1 MKFLKSTVAVL
12 ISASMLLASCGTTKL
27 NNTAKGGMI
36 GGGGGAGLGA
46 LIGGLIGHGK
56 GAAIGAGVGAV
67 VGTGAGILIGR
78 KMDKAAEQAKQIEG
92 AKVEQ
97 GEQNG
102 VQYVKVTL
110 DSGITFPTNGTTL
123 SKSAESSLSKF
134 IGQLD
139 PQFDLAICG
148 HTDNTGSLAVNQRVS
163 LQRAQSVANYLTSCG
178 VAYSRLKSVKGY
190 DYQYPVA
197 SNDNEAGRSQN
208 RRVELYLLPSEA
220 MVNSAN
226 QQAGAN

>member
-1 MKFLKSTVAVL
+1 
-12 ISASMLLASCGTTKL
+12 
-27 NNTAKGGMI
+27 MI
-36 GGGGGAGLGA
+36 GGGGGAGVGA
-46 LIGGLIGHGK
+46 LIGGLIGNGK

-67 VGTGAGILIGR
+67 VGAGAGVLIGK

-97 GEQNG
+97 GSTDEG
-102 VQYVKVTL
+102 VKYVKVTL

-123 SKSAESSLSKF
+123 SKTAETSLSKF

-139 PQFDLAICG
+139 PQFDLAVCG
-148 HTDNTGSLAVNQRVS
+148 HTDNTGSLEVNQRIS

-178 VAYSRLKSVKGY
+178 VAYSRLQSVKGY

-197 SNDNEAGRSQN
+197 DNNSEAGRAQN
-208 RRVELYLLPSEA
+208 RRVELYLLPSQA
-220 MVNSAN
+220 MIDSAN
-226 QQAGAN
+226 KEAAQ

>member
-1 MKFLKSTVAVL
+1 MKTLKLTALFLAAAF
-12 ISASMLLASCGTTKL
+12 IFFSCNTQL
-27 NNTAKGGMI
+27 NNTAKGGII
-36 GGGGGAGLGA
+36 GGTGGAGLGA
-46 LIGGLIGHGK
+46 LIGGLIGDGK

-67 VGTGAGILIGR
+67 VGTGAGVLIGN
-78 KMDKAAEQAKQIEG
+78 KMDKAAKQAEEIEG

-123 SKSAESSLSKF
+123 SENAKISLSRF
-134 IGQLD
+134 INQLD

-148 HTDNTGSLAVNQRVS
+148 HTDNTGSLEVNQRVS
-163 LQRAQSVANYLTSCG
+163 LQRAQSVANYLTAVG
-178 VAYSRLKSVKGY
+178 LAYSRLRSVKGY

-197 SNDNEAGRSQN
+197 DNNTAAGRAKN
-208 RRVELYLLPSEA
+208 RRVELYLLPSQA
-220 MVNSAN
+220 MINDA
-226 QQAGAN
+226 QKQADN